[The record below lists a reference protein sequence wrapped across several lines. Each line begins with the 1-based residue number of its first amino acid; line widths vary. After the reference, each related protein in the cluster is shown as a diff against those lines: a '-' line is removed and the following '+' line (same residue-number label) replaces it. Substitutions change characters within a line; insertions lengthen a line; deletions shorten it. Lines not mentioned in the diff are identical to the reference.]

1 MLTTNEAR
9 RPRAPVD
16 RPAGARGKWVLMTEN
31 VPPAHRARRLL
42 AIAGMVALS
51 AACAGPPSAASGVAS
66 PTTSADSVASGA
78 VMQTVDAFRTSAHL
92 KAVIVRVTIDGR
104 EIVTRAVGESMAGV
118 PATTDMHFRNG
129 AVAISYVATLLLKL
143 VDEKKVSLDDKV
155 SKWLPDIPYSDQVT
169 LGQLAQMTSGYVD
182 YVTTPELT
190 AQQYAEPFRNFTPEE
205 LIAISTKHPL
215 LYRPGTNWNYS
226 HTNYVI
232 LGLALEKIT
241 GRPMAASLR
250 DEVLGPLGLSNTTD
264 PGTPAIPEPVLHAY
278 TSERR
283 QFLGVPAGTPFYED
297 STYWNPSWTITR
309 GAIQSTT
316 IEDLSTTAV
325 GIGSGKLLSPQS
337 YEAMISRDLI
347 GKTTAV
353 PDCTTCFPQSVGYTY
368 GLGIVSTGNWVMQN
382 PLFAG
387 EAGAFA
393 YLPSRKVAVA
403 VAVTFDQ
410 DAFDPVTGEYK
421 NAADL
426 LARKIGATLVPDDAP
441 PMPPGT

>member
-1 MLTTNEAR
+1 
-9 RPRAPVD
+9 
-16 RPAGARGKWVLMTEN
+16 MTEN

-42 AIAGMVALS
+42 AIAGLVALS
-51 AACAGPPSAASGVAS
+51 AACAGPPNAASAVAS

-118 PATTDMHFRNG
+118 PATTDMHVRNG

-169 LGQLAQMTSGYVD
+169 LGHLAQMTSGYVD

-241 GRPMAASLR
+241 GQPMATSLR

-264 PGTPAIPEPVLHAY
+264 PGTPAIPDPVLHAY

-283 QFLGVPAGTPFYED
+283 QFLGVAAGTPFYED

-316 IEDLSTTAV
+316 IEDLNTTAV

-337 YEAMISRDLI
+337 YEAMITPDLI

-353 PDCTTCFPQSVGYTY
+353 PDCTTCFPQSVGYNY

-410 DAFDPVTGEYK
+410 DAFDPVTGAYK